1 MKLCTL
7 CFDPS
12 FALICIWPG
21 ILLHLFTILPNP
33 IPHLCGIYYILMR
46 NCALLCKFVEMGEVV
61 PGGGGRWVKT
71 KCRWWRE
78 VEMVVEG
85 VVGGRV
91 KTKTQHKDNG
101 FEPIHW
107 KYECQGLHLS
117 ES

>member
-1 MKLCTL
+1 M
-7 CFDPS
+7 
-12 FALICIWPG
+12 
-21 ILLHLFTILPNP
+21 
-33 IPHLCGIYYILMR
+33 
-46 NCALLCKFVEMGEVV
+46 VEGGGSRLNA
-61 PGGGGRWVKT
+61 GGGGRW
-71 KCRWWRE
+71 RWWWRE